1 MTQRKDERKDTVV
14 ATTAIVKY
22 RFISRAGGQGAITA
36 GVGAA
41 NTAASPLGV
50 ALYDGKI
57 GDQIAVVCD
66 GTVQVECSGAI
77 PANSGVTIGADGRIA
92 NAGSTGGYLMYSK
105 TATTAAGQLCEVDI
119 NKSM

>member
-1 MTQRKDERKDTVV
+1 MTQRKDERKDTVI

-22 RFISRAGGQGAITA
+22 RFISRAGAQGTITA
-36 GVGAA
+36 GVGVA
-41 NTAASPLGV
+41 NSPTAPLGV

-66 GTVQVECSGAI
+66 GTVQVECSAAI

-92 NAGSTGGYLMYSK
+92 TAGANAGTLMYSK
-105 TATTAAGQLCEVDI
+105 TGTTAAGQLCEVDL
-119 NKSM
+119 NRGM